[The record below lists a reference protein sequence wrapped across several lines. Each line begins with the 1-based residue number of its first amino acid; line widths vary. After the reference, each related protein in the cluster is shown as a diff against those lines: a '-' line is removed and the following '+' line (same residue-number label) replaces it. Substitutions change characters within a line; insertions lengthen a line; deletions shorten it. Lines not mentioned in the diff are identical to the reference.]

1 MQTIDQSVTSFKQ
14 KKSSLEV
21 TITKIAQFTVEDS
34 NNKDAEVKE
43 VDSENRISP
52 PLQHPAILETNK
64 IVMNQEKTNKDLT
77 ELCTSSG

>member
-1 MQTIDQSVTSFKQ
+1 M
-14 KKSSLEV
+14 

-43 VDSENRISP
+43 VDSEDRISP